1 MSSRSSP
8 QVTSLSPRDIVDF
21 AVRAGVAAKIEGI
34 DKTQVAKL
42 LEVLWNSPEDRAI
55 DIVILHIIRQVG
67 RDRIRIN
74 TARYLVR
81 GLVKIKNSYESPKE
95 AKSIAAEFL
104 GLFKWVYEG
113 IQRIRVNIRWNELN
127 SINLEELLRRINY
140 IR

>member
-1 MSSRSSP
+1 MSSRSSS

-67 RDRIRIN
+67 RNRIRTN
-74 TARYLVR
+74 TARYLVQ
-81 GLVKIKNSYESPKE
+81 GLVKIKNSYGSPEE
-95 AKSIAAEFL
+95 AKSVAAEFL

-113 IQRIRVNIRWNELN
+113 IQHVRVNIRWNELN